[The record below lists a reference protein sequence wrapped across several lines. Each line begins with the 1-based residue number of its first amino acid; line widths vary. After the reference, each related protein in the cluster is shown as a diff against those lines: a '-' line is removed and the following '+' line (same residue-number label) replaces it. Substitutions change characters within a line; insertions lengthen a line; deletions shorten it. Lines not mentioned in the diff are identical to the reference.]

1 MDTVDLKQQFR
12 DLLKASGWTQAE
24 AARQLCIT
32 PGAISQIMRVNSP
45 VKPSPV
51 TLRLFKLL
59 LVRRCPEPDVALKDA
74 PRPPELPLE
83 AEERDLIEAL
93 RQIPKN
99 ARRHLVKA
107 FSQIVASHLAPAGVN
122 ADRSNP
128 ERWVFR

>member
-32 PGAISQIMRVNSP
+32 PGALSQIVRANSP

-59 LVRRCPEPDVALKDA
+59 LVRQCPEPEVALKDA
-74 PRPPELPLE
+74 PSPPEFPLE
-83 AEERDLIEAL
+83 PEERDLIEAL

-99 ARRHLVKA
+99 ARNQLVKA
-107 FSQIVASHLAPAGVN
+107 FSHIVASHLSPGSVN
-122 ADRSNP
+122 ASQSKLN
-128 ERWVFR
+128 RWVFR